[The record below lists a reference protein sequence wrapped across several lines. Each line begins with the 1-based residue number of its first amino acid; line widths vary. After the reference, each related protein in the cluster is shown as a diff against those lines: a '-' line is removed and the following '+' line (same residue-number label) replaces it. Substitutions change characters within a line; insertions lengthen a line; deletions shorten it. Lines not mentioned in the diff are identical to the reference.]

1 MSKISA
7 CVIVKNEAANIGH
20 WLDCVR
26 PIADEI
32 IVVDTGSTD
41 NTVELAK
48 QGGAIVDFF
57 PWKNDFAAAKNYAL
71 SKATG
76 EWIIFLDADEYF
88 SPQTAPN
95 VRKIIAQ
102 YQRNPKIVGIICR
115 LVNVDKDQN
124 FKFQGTA
131 SQVRVFRNLSSL
143 RYEGAVHEILVNK
156 RSHDRRFEVCRELE
170 IYHTGYSSSIQRQ
183 KVERNLQI
191 LLAGGETETDA
202 NALAMM
208 DCYFGLEDYEKALV
222 YAKRAI
228 AAKGLR
234 YIGLETHPYETLI
247 SIYMRTRSYEETLPI
262 IAEAKAAYPM
272 AVVFLVYD
280 GVCRFELHDYK
291 RAEECLLK
299 AIEIC
304 QQDKTI
310 EKLDGCLSDGGVQHL
325 PLIYFY
331 LGRIKQLRL
340 DNAGA
345 AEYFLKSL
353 QGFPYRAEGLLRLL
367 DCLQG
372 TEPAEIISL
381 LNSLYDKKN
390 DAPFLCQAL
399 RPEKEKAVY
408 LYYARMGNISNRLA
422 DFLAAG
428 RTDAAAAKLAE
439 TTERL
444 YSLGLIAAEKSGK
457 TPGSELWSLLPEQYR
472 GKWLNRLATA
482 KNDEKSPKVSIMI
495 PTYNRPELFE
505 KTLQSALNQEYD
517 DYEVIVCDNSTDE
530 RTAAVIEKYNTDLHL
545 RYYRN
550 REAKTKEDNFIP
562 FENLARGEYLQ
573 WCMDD
578 DLLDADKL
586 YKMAGILDNNPD
598 VTLVTS
604 QRRAIDE
611 NGNVTAEHFR
621 PVGIKEEFERIS
633 GRQAILTMLTN
644 CTNFIGE
651 PSAVLFRRKDL
662 QNHYWHADC
671 RGFKTISDVVM
682 WVELLEKGDLV
693 IFRDA
698 LSSYRRHEKQEG
710 VQPDVILLSRIE
722 WVQIIEEMNNKGFFI
737 DDDEQYK
744 DALLYIFLEFK
755 RTVLP
760 EDFGSVGMRQRYFQ
774 CIEKIGRILEIN
786 YDGK

>member
-41 NTVELAK
+41 DTAEIAK

-57 PWKNDFAAAKNYAL
+57 PWKDDFAAAKNYAL

-88 SPQTAPN
+88 SPQTAPH
-95 VRKIIAQ
+95 VREVIAK

-124 FKFQGTA
+124 FRFQGTA
-131 SQVRVFRNLSSL
+131 SQVRIFRNLPSL

-156 RSHDRRFEVCRELE
+156 RSHDRRFEVSRELE
-170 IYHTGYSSSIQRQ
+170 IYHTGYSTSIQRQ
-183 KVERNLQI
+183 KVDRNLKI
-191 LLAGGETETDA
+191 LLASGDA
-202 NALAMM
+202 ESDGNALAMM
-208 DCYFGLEDYEKALV
+208 DCYYGLEDYEKAEL
-222 YAKRAI
+222 YARRAI
-228 AAKGLR
+228 AATGLR

-247 SIYMRTRSYEETLPI
+247 SIYMRTDSYEKTLPI
-262 IAEAKAAYPM
+262 IAKAKDTYPM
-272 AVVFLVYD
+272 AVVFWVYD
-280 GVCRFELHDYK
+280 GVCRFELQDYQQ
-291 RAEECLLK
+291 AEECLLK
-299 AIEIC
+299 AIELC
-304 QQDKTI
+304 QKDKTR

-340 DNAGA
+340 DSAGA

-353 QGFPYRAEGLLRLL
+353 QGFPYRAGCLLRLL

-372 TEPAEIISL
+372 TEPTEIISL

-390 DAPFLCQAL
+390 DAPFLCQVL

-408 LYYARMGNISNRLA
+408 LYYSRMGNINNRLA
-422 DFLAAG
+422 DFLAAD

-439 TTERL
+439 TNERL
-444 YSLGLIAAEKSGK
+444 YSLGLIAAERCGK
-457 TPGSELWSLLPEQYR
+457 IPGSELWPLLPEPYR
-472 GKWLNRLATA
+472 KKWLNRLATA
-482 KNDEKSPKVSIMI
+482 KNDEKYPKVSIMI

-530 RTAAVIEKYNTDLHL
+530 RTAAVIEKYQTDPHL

-550 REAKTKEDNFIP
+550 REAKTKEANFIP
-562 FENLARGEYLQ
+562 FENLAQGEYLQ

-586 YKMAGILDNNPD
+586 CKMAGILDNNPG

-621 PVGIKEEFERIS
+621 PVGIKEEFERFS
-633 GRQAILTMLTN
+633 GRQAIVMMLTN
-644 CTNFIGE
+644 LTNFIGE

-662 QNHYWHADC
+662 QDHYWHADC
-671 RGFKTISDVVM
+671 RGYKTISDVVM

-698 LSSYRRHEKQEG
+698 LSSYRRHENQEG

-722 WVQIIEEMNNKGFFI
+722 WVQIIEEMKGKGFFV
-737 DDDEQYK
+737 DNETDYRK
-744 DALLYIFLEFK
+744 GLTNLYRE
-755 RTVLP
+755 RTQLSA
-760 EDFGSVGMRQRYFQ
+760 DFGSAGMRQRYFQ

-786 YDGK
+786 HDGK